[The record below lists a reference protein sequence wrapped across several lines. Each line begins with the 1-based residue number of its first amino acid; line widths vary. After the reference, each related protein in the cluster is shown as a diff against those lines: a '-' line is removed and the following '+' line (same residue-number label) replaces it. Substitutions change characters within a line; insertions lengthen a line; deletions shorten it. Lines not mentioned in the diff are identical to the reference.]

1 MIWILPQPLD
11 EIQRKTPRSS
21 QTVDPFERI
30 PRAAEMLENLDLFNF
45 LDFLTSGFMVVDIG
59 ELCPELIPEELVSE
73 SVA

>member
-1 MIWILPQPLD
+1 
-11 EIQRKTPRSS
+11 
-21 QTVDPFERI
+21 
-30 PRAAEMLENLDLFNF
+30 MLENLDLFNF